1 MKDWIKRYSWIV
13 GLIAIAVVIIVCF
26 QEKKEKEQ
34 QRYEIE
40 QLCRHTIH
48 TALEDM
54 KGYAETGEESRYYS
68 GVAEFRAFMQIYYG
82 LKGETIPEYLYC
94 NEVYGL
100 MLNQPQKVQENV
112 HKLIPALEA
121 LANDYTDLNGYMEL
135 RVFYNA
141 VTI

>member
-82 LKGETIPEYLYC
+82 LNGETIPEYLYC

-100 MLNQPQKVQENV
+100 MLNQPEKVQENV